1 MIDGEGPP
9 ETQDFQDAIQAIYNA
24 AYTIKFMFKIDKKI
38 DFPVMALE
46 GLWWLKIGEP
56 FQIGKREDWCWTLMI
71 LQPKIVTKAV
81 LKKAIKKIQ
90 DKKNVQGLEKLR
102 LEPFTEG
109 LSVQMLH
116 IGPYATEPAT
126 VEKMHNFIAE
136 HNLVVCGK
144 HHEIYMSDPRRVKP
158 EKMKTILRHAVKKVT

>member
-1 MIDGEGPP
+1 
-9 ETQDFQDAIQAIYNA
+9 
-24 AYTIKFMFKIDKKI
+24 
-38 DFPVMALE
+38 
-46 GLWWLKIGEP
+46 
-56 FQIGKREDWCWTLMI
+56 
-71 LQPKIVTKAV
+71 
-81 LKKAIKKIQ
+81 
-90 DKKNVQGLEKLR
+90 VQGLEKLR

-158 EKMKTILRHAVKKVT
+158 EKMKTILRLAVKKVT